1 MNPSDHPCG
10 PEPPVIP
17 RPARAETKWRGAG
30 DGGAMSRVSPDWSQ
44 PVDNSGWV
52 TLKVTFAARLVAAGS
67 YSVTGRV
74 GCKCHACQT
83 GLAAGWPTHLPAG
96 RATESFSLS
105 PPSPPPH
112 RD

>member
-1 MNPSDHPCG
+1 MNPSDHPRG

-44 PVDNSGWV
+44 PVGNLGWV
-52 TLKVTFAARLVAAGS
+52 TLKVPAETILAAADS
-67 YSVTGRV
+67 HSVSDRV
-74 GCKCHACQT
+74 GCECRAGLT
-83 GLAAGWPTHLPAG
+83 GLAGGWPTHLLAG
-96 RATESFSLS
+96 RAAESFSLS